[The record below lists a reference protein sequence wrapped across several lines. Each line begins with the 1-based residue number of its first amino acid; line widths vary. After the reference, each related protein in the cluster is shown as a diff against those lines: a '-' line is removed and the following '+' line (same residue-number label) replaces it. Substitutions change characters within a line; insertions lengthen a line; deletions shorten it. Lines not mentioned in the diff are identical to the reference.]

1 MFDKFIHAMHRL
13 IVWFLSHPLPATN
26 KPLSAKGKTAAY

>member
-13 IVWFLSHPLPATN
+13 IVWFLSHPLPEAA
-26 KPLSAKGKTAAY
+26 KPISHKGKTAAY